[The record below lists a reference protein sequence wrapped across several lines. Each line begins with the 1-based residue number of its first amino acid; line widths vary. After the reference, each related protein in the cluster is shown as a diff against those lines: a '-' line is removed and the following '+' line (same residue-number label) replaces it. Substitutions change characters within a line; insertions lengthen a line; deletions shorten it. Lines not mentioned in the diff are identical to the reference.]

1 MIFVDIIQIHLKR
14 QLNYVTQLT
23 SGTPEILIPLCCST
37 TPVRYFE
44 FRNIHTLSGSYNSY
58 ICFVIKCTNEI
69 AISVTGTRSCI
80 GIIKIIVF
88 SMNKLVFNFV

>member
-37 TPVRYFE
+37 TPVRYLNSEIYILYQVHIIATFVL
-44 FRNIHTLSGSYNSY
+44 LS
-58 ICFVIKCTNEI
+58 
-69 AISVTGTRSCI
+69 SVQM
-80 GIIKIIVF
+80 K
-88 SMNKLVFNFV
+88 